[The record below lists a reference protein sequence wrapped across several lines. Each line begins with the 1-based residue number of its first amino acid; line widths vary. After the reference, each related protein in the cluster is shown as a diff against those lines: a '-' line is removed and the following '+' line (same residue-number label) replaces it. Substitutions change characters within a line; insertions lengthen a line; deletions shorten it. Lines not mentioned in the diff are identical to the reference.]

1 MPHSEFSLEEQLA
14 RLLSGAR
21 DGVSVERLRS
31 LLQAGGASVR
41 KDEIVRTLSGMSARG
56 VAEFG
61 GGRKWTL
68 RRQQPGAEH
77 STLQYGGADSHDRI
91 HAIPA
96 HVVVG
101 DLAGAPSE
109 TLPDG
114 TLRPSLTLLRKL
126 LSYYQACLRASDGG
140 APIESLGKA
149 NQSFVL
155 IQPDAPWW
163 PTEARGRRVRI
174 ARAAVPGPFQET
186 LAKASGGKLLLG
198 YPNLL
203 VTPRD
208 PESDPFLRPA
218 AVYPCRFT
226 FNEEGLSFEIPAASP
241 NLNYEWLRDQG
252 RFAKWDPARLRGY
265 LLYEDPDLDL
275 GEEDEAPQAAFL
287 EAPAFAARLESA
299 LNKAARA
306 PMDPGAIQRVIPIKP
321 ETGLYNVL
329 SLSCEAPGKYVRSA
343 IKDYERL
350 VDLPIETMRPTA
362 LAPLFDEAPTEIE
375 PPPAVAA
382 PIELG
387 ESQLL
392 AARAGLEGPLTVVTG
407 PPGTGKSQVIAGLIF
422 SAVLEGKSV
431 LFAAR
436 QHRALDAVQERLQDL
451 TGERTLMVRANSP
464 ELGDSFNFRD
474 ALKGLLARGD
484 VNSSEHRFE
493 ERLRAVHDLERR
505 RWHIIDAHRAVAAT
519 TNEAAGARLAL
530 EAAQDLLERTR
541 EAARRKG
548 LTAEA
553 EKRSWL
559 PLLFDWLL
567 AKLGRGTRQEIGTR
581 HALVRAEAE
590 LRSAQTAVEQ
600 AENTLRQRR
609 AEAQAQTDDPVEL
622 SREIQRLAVKLAPD
636 MLDRLEALSAEDR
649 QTLTDLQAEAALGGN
664 RSLPA
669 KAQKIVLAHQ
679 PVWAVTT
686 LAAGSR
692 IPLEAG
698 LFDYVVFDEAAQT
711 DIASAVPLLYRA
723 KKAVIVGDPNQLS
736 MISNLDAREERALLE
751 THGLYRSGVGR
762 FAQGRT
768 TLFDLAASTPEARR
782 FMLTEHFRCH
792 PDIVGYINE
801 AFYGRRLHAFTDR
814 NSLKVPKGMPPG
826 LHWTDVRGGIVSRA
840 RSNTVSGSA
849 ASPAEADAVVAEVR
863 TLTESGY
870 EGTIGVVS
878 FFDYQAKEIGS
889 RLSRA
894 IPQAAR
900 DRHRIKVFTAN
911 KFQGDERDVMLLSLC
926 MAADMPT
933 GALGFI
939 RREKRLLNV
948 AVSRARAVCHIVGD
962 LGFAESC
969 GIPHVE
975 TLARRVKRAR
985 NRNAG
990 TDTSDSDD
998 RFDSVWERR
1007 FYEALRKEGVDAIP
1021 QYPVGGRFLDLA
1033 VLDETR
1039 DPPLMLDLEVDG
1051 EAYHRDADGDRL
1063 SSDLWRDHTLR
1074 GLGWRILRFWVYELR
1089 DDMEGCVERV
1099 RREIDRR

>member
-1 MPHSEFSLEEQLA
+1 MPRNGLSLEDQLA

-21 DGVSVERLRS
+21 HGVSVERLRS
-31 LLQAGGASVR
+31 MLQAGGAAVR

-61 GGRKWTL
+61 GGRRWTL
-68 RRQQPGAEH
+68 RGQRPG
-77 STLQYGGADSHDRI
+77 GGASGPNPGPDGQGRI

-96 HVVVG
+96 HVLTG
-101 DLAGAPSE
+101 DAVSGPPEALPEGA
-109 TLPDG
+109 LKPD
-114 TLRPSLTLLRKL
+114 LKL
-126 LSYYQACLRASDGG
+126 LAKLLPYYQACLRASDGG

-149 NQSFVL
+149 NASFVL
-155 IQPDAPWW
+155 LQPDAPWW
-163 PTEARGRRVRI
+163 PREGRGRRLRI
-174 ARAAVPGPFQET
+174 ARNAIPGPFQES

-208 PESDPFLRPA
+208 GESDSFLRPA

-226 FNEEGLSFEIPAASP
+226 FTEEGLSFEVPAVSP
-241 NLNYEWLRDQG
+241 NLNYEWLRDQR
-252 RFAKWDPARLRGY
+252 RFSQWDPARLRSY
-265 LLYEDPDLDL
+265 LLYEEADFDLA
-275 GEEDEAPQAAFL
+275 EEDEAADPEFL
-287 EAPAFAARLESA
+287 EAPAFAARIESA
-299 LNKAARA
+299 LNKTVRSA
-306 PMDPGAIQRVIPIKP
+306 MEPGALQRFISAKP

-329 SLSCEAPGKYVRSA
+329 SLSCEGAGKYVRSA
-343 IKDYERL
+343 IRDYERL
-350 VDLPIETMRPTA
+350 IDLPMDRAGHTA
-362 LAPLFDEAPTEIE
+362 LGALFDNASVEVD

-451 TGERTLMVRANSP
+451 TGERTLMVRANAP
-464 ELGDSFNFRD
+464 DLGDSFSFRD

-484 VNSSEHRFE
+484 VDASEHRYDE
-493 ERLRAVHDLERR
+493 KLRAIRDLDRR
-505 RWHIIDAHRAVAAT
+505 RWRVIDAHTAVAETA
-519 TNEAAGARLAL
+519 NVAAGARLAS
-530 EAAQDLLERTR
+530 EAAQDRLVRTR
-541 EAARRKG
+541 DTAQRKG
-548 LTAEA
+548 LTARA
-553 EKRSWL
+553 GKRA
-559 PLLFDWLL
+559 LLVRLIDWLL
-567 AKLGRGTRQEIGTR
+567 EKLGRGARPEIGTR
-581 HALVRAEAE
+581 RALVRVEAE
-590 LRSAQTAVEQ
+590 LAAAQAAATEAETA
-600 AENTLRQRR
+600 LREHR
-609 AEAQAQTDDPVEL
+609 AEADALSDDPVEL
-622 SREIQRLAVKLAPD
+622 TQEIQRLAAKLAPD

-649 QTLTDLQAEAALGGN
+649 QALTNLQAEASLGGDKA
-664 RSLPA
+664 LPLE
-669 KAQKIVLAHQ
+669 AQKIVLAHQ

-698 LFDYVVFDEAAQT
+698 LFDYVIFDEAAQT

-723 KKAVIVGDPNQLS
+723 KKAVVVGDPNQLS

-751 THGLYRSGVGR
+751 TQGLYRSGIGR
-762 FAQGRT
+762 FAQGHT
-768 TLFDLAASTPEARR
+768 TLFDLAASSTAARR
-782 FMLTEHFRCH
+782 FMLIEHFRCH
-792 PDIVGYINE
+792 PEIVGYINA
-801 AFYGRRLHAFTDR
+801 AFYGRRLQALTDQER
-814 NSLKVPKGMPPG
+814 LKIPKGMPPG
-826 LHWTDVRGGIVSRA
+826 LHWTDVRGGVVSRA
-840 RSNTVSGSA
+840 RSSNVSGSA

-863 TLTESGY
+863 KLADAGF

-878 FFDYQAKEIGS
+878 FFDYQAKEITA
-889 RLSRA
+889 RLNRA
-894 IPQAAR
+894 VPQAAR

-926 MAADMPT
+926 MGPDMPA

-962 LGFAESC
+962 LGYAESS
-969 GIPHVE
+969 GVPHVE
-975 TLARRVKRAR
+975 TLAQRVKRAR
-985 NRNAG
+985 NRPDDDGG
-990 TDTSDSDD
+990 TDD

-1007 FYEALRKEGVDAIP
+1007 FYEALREAGMATIP
-1021 QYPVGGRFLDLA
+1021 QYPAGGRFLDLA

-1039 DPPLMLDLEVDG
+1039 DPPLKLDLEVDG

-1074 GLGWRILRFWVYELR
+1074 GLGWRIMRFWVYELR

-1099 RREIDRR
+1099 RREIERR

>member
-1 MPHSEFSLEEQLA
+1 MARSQVLLEEQLK

-41 KDEIVRTLSGMSARG
+41 KDEIVRTLGGMSARG
-56 VAEFG
+56 IVEFG
-61 GGRKWTL
+61 GGRRWSI
-68 RRQQPGAEH
+68 RRQQPGANANSNQSDFVDSYEH
-77 STLQYGGADSHDRI
+77 I

-96 HVVVG
+96 HVLTG
-101 DLAGAPSE
+101 DLTEAAPGA
-109 TLPDG
+109 LPNG
-114 TLRPSLTLLRKL
+114 TLKPDLTLLGKL
-126 LSYYQACLRASDGG
+126 LPYYQACLRASDGG
-140 APIESLGKA
+140 APLESLSKA

-163 PTEARGRRVRI
+163 PAESRGRRIRI
-174 ARAAVPGPFQET
+174 ARSAIPGPFQET

-208 PESDPFLRPA
+208 SESDPFLRPT

-226 FNEEGLSFEIPAASP
+226 FNEEGLSFEIPAVSP
-241 NLNYEWLRDQG
+241 NLNYEWLRDQR
-252 RFAKWDPARLRGY
+252 RFAQWDPARLRSY
-265 LLYEDPDLDL
+265 LLFEETDLDL
-275 GEEDEAPQAAFL
+275 NEEDEAPVAGFL
-287 EAPAFAARLESA
+287 EAPAFSARLEAA
-299 LNKAARA
+299 LNKTVRGV
-306 PMDPGAIQRVIPIKP
+306 MDPGALQRSIPVKP

-329 SLSCEAPGKYVRSA
+329 SLSCEAAGKYVRSS

-350 VDLPIETMRPTA
+350 IDLPIESVSETA
-362 LAPLFDEAPTEIE
+362 LGPLFGTSATDVDPA
-375 PPPAVAA
+375 PAVAA

-392 AARAGLEGPLTVVTG
+392 AARASLEGPMTVITG

-422 SAVLEGKSV
+422 SAVLEGRSV

-436 QHRALDAVQERLQDL
+436 QHRALDAVQERLQEL

-464 ELGDSFNFRD
+464 DLGDNFTFRD

-484 VNSSEHRFE
+484 VDASEHRFE
-493 ERLRAVHDLERR
+493 ERLRTLRDLDRR
-505 RWHIIDAHRAVAAT
+505 RWRVIDAHRTVAAAA
-519 TNEAAGARLAL
+519 NEAAGARLAA
-530 EAAQDLLERTR
+530 EAAQDHLERTR
-541 EAARRKG
+541 ETAERKG
-548 LTAEA
+548 LRVDVA
-553 EKRSWL
+553 KRSWL
-559 PLLFDWLL
+559 LRLVDWFL
-567 AKLGRGTRQEIGTR
+567 ARLGRGARIEIGTR
-581 HALVRAEAE
+581 HTLAKAETE
-590 LRSAQTAVEQ
+590 LRKALANVEDS
-600 AENTLRQRR
+600 EEIVRQRSE
-609 AEAQAQTDDPVEL
+609 EAQSQSEDPVEL
-622 SREIQRLAVKLAPD
+622 SREIQQLAAKLSSD

-649 QTLTDLQAEAALGGN
+649 QALTNLQAEASLSGEKAL
-664 RSLPA
+664 PVE
-669 KAQKIVLAHQ
+669 AQKIVLAHQ

-698 LFDYVVFDEAAQT
+698 LFDYVIFDEAAQT

-751 THGLYRSGVGR
+751 THGLHRSGVGR
-762 FAQGRT
+762 FAQGQT
-768 TLFDLAASTPEARR
+768 TLFDLAASTTKARR
-782 FMLTEHFRCH
+782 FMLTEHFRCD

-801 AFYGRRLHAFTDR
+801 AFYGRRLHALTDR
-814 NSLKVPKGMPPG
+814 QRLKVPKGMPPG
-826 LHWTDVRGGIVSRA
+826 LHWTDVRGGVVSRT
-840 RSNTVSGSA
+840 RSTSVSGSA
-849 ASPAEADAVVAEVR
+849 ASPAEVAAVVAEVR
-863 TLTESGY
+863 KLTEAGY
-870 EGTIGVVS
+870 EGSIGVVS
-878 FFDYQAKEIGS
+878 FFDFQAKEINS
-889 RLSRA
+889 SLARE
-894 IPQAAR
+894 IPQATR
-900 DRHRIKVFTAN
+900 DYHRLKVFTAN

-926 MAADMPT
+926 MGADMPP
-933 GALGFI
+933 GALSFI

-962 LGFAESC
+962 LGYAESC
-969 GIPHVE
+969 GVPHIE

-985 NRNAG
+985 NRNNAAG
-990 TDTSDSDD
+990 DDD
-998 RFDSVWERR
+998 RFDSIWERR
-1007 FYEALRKEGVDAIP
+1007 FYEALRSAGVDTIP

-1033 VLDETR
+1033 VLDER
-1039 DPPLMLDLEVDG
+1039 REPPLKLDLEVDG

-1074 GLGWRILRFWVYELR
+1074 GLGWQIVRFWVYELR

-1099 RREIDRR
+1099 RQEIDRR